1 MQPSKRHRDVGGM
14 VMAALFILLGAVL
27 YYDTTTMI
35 DPDSYVFPRAII
47 AAMVALSLAVII
59 VNLVRPGAE
68 TGTQER
74 GSVVRRVGL
83 IAAMLGAT
91 ALMPVFGFVLSGL
104 IAFMIIMAFA
114 MYDPWTRF
122 RLIVYPVVGAAI
134 VVGFYILFKQ
144 MLFVPLPTGS
154 LF

>member
-14 VMAALFILLGAVL
+14 VMAALFIVLGAVL
-27 YYDTTTMI
+27 YYDTTTMV

-47 AAMVALSLAVII
+47 AAMVGLSLAVII
-59 VNLVRPGAE
+59 VNLVRPE
-68 TGTQER
+68 TGAGVRER
-74 GSVVRRVGL
+74 GSVVRRLGL
-83 IAAMLGAT
+83 VAAMLGAT
-91 ALMPVFGFVLSGL
+91 ALMPILGFVLSGL
-104 IAFMIIMAFA
+104 IAFMIIMVFA

-122 RLIVYPVVGAAI
+122 RLIVYPVVGGAI
-134 VVGFYILFKQ
+134 VVGFYILFKE